1 MYSSKTKVLNKR
13 KICVITGSRAEYG
26 QLFWILKGLQ
36 SDNNIELQLVV
47 TGMHLSS
54 EFGYTCNEIIN
65 DGFEITRKIEVVLS
79 SDSPSS
85 ISKSM
90 GLSMISFSDV
100 FDCLT
105 PDLCLVLGDRFEIF
119 SAVSSAHVFAIPIAH
134 IAGGEVTSG
143 VIDDG
148 FRHSISKMS
157 SLHFTAN
164 ISYSKRLIKMG
175 ENQSKVFTTGM
186 PGLDSVYKT
195 NLLNKIQFENAINLK
210 LEKTTF
216 LITYHPLSLKNSNE
230 KHKFQQILKALEN
243 FKDFKFIFTYPNSD
257 TYGRIIINLI
267 NEFVENNSQNSIAF
281 KSLGSLRYLSALK
294 HVDLVL
300 GNSSSGITEAP
311 CFNTPTVNIGERQN
325 GRLKADSVV
334 DCDLV
339 SSNIIMAIEKALKL
353 NISRV
358 TNPYGKAGASSKI
371 VDIVKKIDFNN
382 LNDKSFSD

>member
-1 MYSSKTKVLNKR
+1 MNKR

-36 SDNNIELQLVV
+36 NDNNIDLQLVV
-47 TGMHLSS
+47 TGMHLSN

-65 DGFEITRKIEVVLS
+65 DGFEIIRKIEVVLS
-79 SDSPSS
+79 SDSPSA

-100 FDCLT
+100 FDCLK

-119 SAVSSAHVFAIPIAH
+119 SAVSSAHVFGIPIAH

-164 ISYSKRLIKMG
+164 ISYSRRLIKMG
-175 ENQSKVFTTGM
+175 ENKSNVFTTGM

-195 NLLNKIQFENAINLK
+195 NLLNKAQFEKAINFK
-210 LEKTTF
+210 LGKTTC
-216 LITYHPLSLKNSNE
+216 LITYHPLSLKNNNE
-230 KHKFQQILKALEN
+230 KHNFLQILKALEN
-243 FKDFKFIFTYPNSD
+243 FKDFKFIFTFPNSD

-267 NEFVENNSQNSIAF
+267 NEFVENNLNNSIAF
-281 KSLGSLRYLSALK
+281 KSLGHLRYLSALK

-300 GNSSSGITEAP
+300 GNSSSGITETP
-311 CFNTPTVNIGERQN
+311 CFNTPTVNVGERQN

-339 SSNIIMAIEKALKL
+339 SSNIIKAIESALKL
-353 NISRV
+353 NVKEVI
-358 TNPYGKAGASSKI
+358 NPYGKAGASDEI
-371 VDIVKKIDFNN
+371 VDLIKKIDFNN
-382 LNDKSFSD
+382 INNKTFFD

>member
-1 MYSSKTKVLNKR
+1 MNKR

-36 SDNNIELQLVV
+36 NDNNIELQLVV
-47 TGMHLSS
+47 TGMHLSN

-65 DGFEITRKIEVVLS
+65 DGFEIIRKIEVVLS

-100 FDCLT
+100 FDCLK

-119 SAVSSAHVFAIPIAH
+119 SAVSSAHVFGIPIAH

-175 ENQSKVFTTGM
+175 ENKSNVFTTGM

-195 NLLNKIQFENAINLK
+195 NLLNKIQFEKAINFK
-210 LEKTTF
+210 LEKTTC
-216 LITYHPLSLKNSNE
+216 LITYHPLSLKNNNE
-230 KHKFQQILKALEN
+230 KHNFQQILKALAN
-243 FKDFKFIFTYPNSD
+243 FKDFKFIFTFPNSD

-267 NEFVENNSQNSIAF
+267 NEFVENNSKNSIAF

-294 HVDLVL
+294 HVDLVV

-311 CFNTPTVNIGERQN
+311 CFNTPTVNVGERQN

-353 NISRV
+353 NINRV
-358 TNPYGKAGASSKI
+358 INPYGKAGASNKI
-371 VDIVKKIDFNN
+371 VDLIKKIDFNN
-382 LNDKSFSD
+382 INNKSFSD